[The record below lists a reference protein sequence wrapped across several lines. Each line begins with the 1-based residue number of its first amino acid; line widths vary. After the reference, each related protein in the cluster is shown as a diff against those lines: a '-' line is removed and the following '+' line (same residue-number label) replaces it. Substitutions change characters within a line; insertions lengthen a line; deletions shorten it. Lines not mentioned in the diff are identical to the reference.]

1 LNALGKPQGLDGW
14 KVTTERKLIVPERV
28 RLQAEM
34 KKI

>member
-1 LNALGKPQGLDGW
+1 LGKPQGLDGW
-14 KVTTERKLIVPERV
+14 KITRERKLIVPERV